1 MGKLRVGVTGGT
13 GFVGRY
19 LLQCLKKRNYSV
31 NALSRKEKNIS
42 VLNSS
47 GTKEI

>member
-19 LLQCLKKRNYSV
+19 LLQCLRREIIQLMHYREKK
-31 NALSRKEKNIS
+31 KNIS